1 MIPCHGDALMADPSE
16 QSETLPEFISPCPLI
31 DAIFSVWFET
41 NLPPEVVFG
50 VVYQEFSK
58 DFSAITTLPSAFV
71 QPEFLK
77 ANPALSHQPTHRLD
91 GNDLTLLVGS
101 DNFAVGMRGQ
111 YPGWA
116 KLKPSF
122 LGVFNRFD
130 ALGISK
136 RLERFGLRYIN
147 FFDSDILS
155 RLNLQYSIKGQ
166 SLGDTQTFFRTVLGR
181 RKYRLSLQ
189 VMNGVTLP
197 SLPGQLGSL
206 IDIDTFLNKPD
217 TRNRAQSVEEF
228 LNGAHDEE
236 KKLFFDLLTDE
247 LLKSLN
253 PVYPKDV

>member
-1 MIPCHGDALMADPSE
+1 MADASE

-31 DAIFSVWFET
+31 DAIFSVWFDT
-41 NLPPEVVFG
+41 SFPPEAVFG

-58 DFSAITTLPSAFV
+58 DFPAITTLPSAFV
-71 QPEFLK
+71 QPEILK

-91 GNDLTLLVGS
+91 GNDLTLLIGS

-122 LGVFNRFD
+122 LGVFKRFD
-130 ALGISK
+130 ALTISK

-155 RLNLQYSIKGQ
+155 RLTLQYSIKGQ
-166 SLGDTQTFFRTVLGR
+166 SLDGTQTFFRTVLGR
-181 RKYRLSLQ
+181 LKYRLALQ

-197 SLPGQLGSL
+197 TLPGQLGSL
-206 IDIDTFLNKPD
+206 VDIDVFLNKPD
-217 TRNRAQSVEEF
+217 TRHGMQSVEEF
-228 LNGAHDEE
+228 LNDAHSEE

-247 LLKSLN
+247 LRKSLN
-253 PVYPKDV
+253 PVYPSNA